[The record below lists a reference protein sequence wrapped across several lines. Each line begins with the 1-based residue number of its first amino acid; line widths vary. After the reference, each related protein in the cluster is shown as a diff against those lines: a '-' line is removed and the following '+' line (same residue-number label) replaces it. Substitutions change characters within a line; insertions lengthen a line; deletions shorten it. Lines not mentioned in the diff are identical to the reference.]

1 MNHIFIFLISFSFTF
16 SQNYLTKADIILTS
30 TLEGKNNNPIMDV
43 AMEGLAIATPFI
55 EFGSAGLNQI
65 GNEKLVPSFAT
76 TLGVQLPIAL
86 GKYFFKRERPQ
97 RHYNPRMWNSR
108 FTPSFPSGHAAT
120 TAAWAATISFVD
132 SKYSLPLAGYTLL
145 TGYSQ
150 VYVGNHYVSDVIAGW
165 VVGYAVAFFSN
176 NLINNKKYNTNESPQ
191 LRFSIPLP

>member
-120 TAAWAATISFVD
+120 TVAWATAVTLQNPELFPFMVS
-132 SKYSLPLAGYTLL
+132 YTFLS
-145 TGYSQ
+145 GYSQ

>member
-1 MNHIFIFLISFSFTF
+1 
-16 SQNYLTKADIILTS
+16 
-30 TLEGKNNNPIMDV
+30 MDV

-120 TAAWAATISFVD
+120 TVAWATTVTLQNPELFPFMVS
-132 SKYSLPLAGYTLL
+132 YTFLS
-145 TGYSQ
+145 GYSQ
-150 VYVGNHYVSDVIAGW
+150 VYVGNHYVSDIIAGW

-176 NLINNKKYNTNESPQ
+176 NLINNKKYNTNESLQ